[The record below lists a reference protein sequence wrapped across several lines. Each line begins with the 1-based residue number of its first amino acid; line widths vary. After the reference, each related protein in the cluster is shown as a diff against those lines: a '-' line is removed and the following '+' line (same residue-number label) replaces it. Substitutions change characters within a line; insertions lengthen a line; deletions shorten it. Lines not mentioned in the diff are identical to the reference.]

1 MSPTFF
7 STSKSEEDKEEED
20 KEEHK
25 EEEVKKK
32 KKTMTL
38 MIKVKN
44 VLIIAEFVGHANNPS
59 GVSSSSR
66 RSLFFSLLLLKSLLQ
81 TRIPRTSKLPT
92 RILAKERECISMP
105 RENPA
110 TCRDVQC
117 PDHVLKA
124 IYSQQHIVEVSES
137 DESHS
142 KRVVIDD
149 ELRRKKLEEYD
160 ENLKK
165 WWEEYAAR
173 KNSEDEEHVCDSL
186 LYDFSH
192 LPRTT
197 PAPNFLEDRVVKTLG
212 AKEVVHKTTTEA
224 TGTQTTTG
232 K

>member
-7 STSKSEEDKEEED
+7 STSKSEEEED
-20 KEEHK
+20 K

-32 KKTMTL
+32 KTMTR
-38 MIKVKN
+38 IKVKN
-44 VLIIAEFVGHANNPS
+44 VLIVAELVGNKNNPTCLLFFPS
-59 GVSSSSR
+59 F
-66 RSLFFSLLLLKSLLQ
+66 SLFLSLTFEELTNENSPHKQ
-81 TRIPRTSKLPT
+81 TTRI
-92 RILAKERECISMP
+92 IAKEREFISMP

>member
-1 MSPTFF
+1 MFTRDFPAQTKHNFDASIFF
-7 STSKSEEDKEEED
+7 
-20 KEEHK
+20 
-25 EEEVKKK
+25 
-32 KKTMTL
+32 
-38 MIKVKN
+38 
-44 VLIIAEFVGHANNPS
+44 
-59 GVSSSSR
+59 
-66 RSLFFSLLLLKSLLQ
+66 
-81 TRIPRTSKLPT
+81 
-92 RILAKERECISMP
+92 SMP

-212 AKEVVHKTTTEA
+212 AKEVVHKTTKA
-224 TGTQTTTG
+224 TATQTTTG

>member
-1 MSPTFF
+1 MCLLF
-7 STSKSEEDKEEED
+7 SSWFSLFLSLCFE
-20 KEEHK
+20 
-25 EEEVKKK
+25 
-32 KKTMTL
+32 
-38 MIKVKN
+38 
-44 VLIIAEFVGHANNPS
+44 EFVHERFPKTQTHNFDAS
-59 GVSSSSR
+59 I
-66 RSLFFSLLLLKSLLQ
+66 FF
-81 TRIPRTSKLPT
+81 
-92 RILAKERECISMP
+92 SMP

-212 AKEVVHKTTTEA
+212 AKEVVHKTTKA
-224 TGTQTTTG
+224 TATQTTTG

>member
-1 MSPTFF
+1 
-7 STSKSEEDKEEED
+7 
-20 KEEHK
+20 
-25 EEEVKKK
+25 
-32 KKTMTL
+32 
-38 MIKVKN
+38 
-44 VLIIAEFVGHANNPS
+44 
-59 GVSSSSR
+59 
-66 RSLFFSLLLLKSLLQ
+66 
-81 TRIPRTSKLPT
+81 
-92 RILAKERECISMP
+92 MP

-124 IYSQQHIVEVSES
+124 IYSQQHIVEV
-137 DESHS
+137 
-142 KRVVIDD
+142 VIDD
-149 ELRRKKLEEYD
+149 ELKRKKLEEYD

-212 AKEVVHKTTTEA
+212 AKEVVHKTTKA
-224 TGTQTTTG
+224 TATQTTTG